1 MTTSDENAQIVRTFL
16 ETLST
21 GELERVRPLFHPDA
35 IWKVMPKGIPGE
47 GEHVGRDYIVDE
59 FLAPVRGMFNP
70 GEPKVEIDTLI
81 AQGDLVAAELRG
93 FGHFKNGKEY
103 NNTYCW
109 FFEVRD
115 GMVYSIHEYMDSLY
129 IKNLVEG

>member
-1 MTTSDENAQIVRTFL
+1 MTTPEQNAQIVRTFL

-21 GELERVRPLFHPDA
+21 GELERVRPLFHPNA

-47 GEHVGRDYIVDE
+47 GEHVGRDYIIDE

-81 AQGDLVAAELRG
+81 SQGDLVAVELRG
-93 FGHFKNGKEY
+93 FGHFKDGKEY

-129 IKNLVEG
+129 IKNLVEA

>member
-1 MTTSDENAQIVRTFL
+1 MTTSEENAQIVRTFL

-21 GELERVRPLFHPDA
+21 GELERVRPLFHPNA

-93 FGHFKNGKEY
+93 FGHFKDGREY

-129 IKNLVEG
+129 IKNLVG

>member
-1 MTTSDENAQIVRTFL
+1 MTTSEQNAQIVRTFL

-21 GELERVRPLFHPDA
+21 GELERVRPLFHPNA

-47 GEHVGRDYIVDE
+47 GEHVGRDYIIDE

-81 AQGDLVAAELRG
+81 AQGDLVAVELRG

-129 IKNLVEG
+129 IKNLVG

>member
-1 MTTSDENAQIVRTFL
+1 MTTPEQNAQIVRDFL
-16 ETLST
+16 KTLST
-21 GELERVRPLFHPDA
+21 GDLERVRPLFHPDA
-35 IWKVMPKGIPGE
+35 IWKVMPRGIPGE
-47 GEHVGRDYIVDE
+47 GEHVGRDYIIDE
-59 FLAPVRGMFNP
+59 FLAPVRGMFDP

-81 AQGDLVAAELRG
+81 SEGNLVAAEIRG
-93 FGHFKNGKEY
+93 FGHMKNGKEY

-129 IKNLVEG
+129 IKNLVGG

>member
-21 GELERVRPLFHPDA
+21 GELEQVRPLFHPDA

-47 GEHVGRDYIVDE
+47 GEHMGRDYIVDE

>member
-1 MTTSDENAQIVRTFL
+1 MTTPEENAQIVRTFL

-21 GELERVRPLFHPDA
+21 GELERVRPLFHANA

-47 GEHVGRDYIVDE
+47 GEHVGRDFIVDE
-59 FLAPVRGMFNP
+59 FLAPVRGMFDP

>member
-21 GELERVRPLFHPDA
+21 GELEQVRPLFHPDA

>member
-1 MTTSDENAQIVRTFL
+1 MTAASINEQIVRDFL
-16 ETLST
+16 RTLST
-21 GELERVRPLFHPDA
+21 GDLERVRPLFHPDA
-35 IWKVMPKGIPGE
+35 IWKVMPRGIPGE
-47 GEHVGRDYIVDE
+47 GEHIGRDYIIDE
-59 FLAPVRGMFNP
+59 FLAPVRGMFDP

-81 AQGDLVAAELRG
+81 SQGNLVAAEIRG
-93 FGHFKNGKEY
+93 FGRMKNGKEY

-129 IKNLVEG
+129 IKNLVDG

>member
-1 MTTSDENAQIVRTFL
+1 MTTPEKNAQIVRTFL

-21 GELERVRPLFHPDA
+21 GELERVRPLFHPNA

>member
-1 MTTSDENAQIVRTFL
+1 MTAANTNEQIVRNFL
-16 ETLST
+16 NTLST
-21 GELERVRPLFHPDA
+21 GDLERVRPLFHPDA

-47 GEHVGRDYIVDE
+47 GEHIGRDYIIDK
-59 FLAPVRGMFNP
+59 FLAPVRGMFDP

-81 AQGDLVAAELRG
+81 SQGSLVAAEIRG
-93 FGHFKNGKEY
+93 FGHMKNGKEY

-129 IKNLVEG
+129 IKNLVDG

>member
-1 MTTSDENAQIVRTFL
+1 MTTPEENAQIVRNFL

-21 GELERVRPLFHPDA
+21 GELERVRPLFHPNA

-47 GEHVGRDYIVDE
+47 GEHVGRDFIIDE

-103 NNTYCW
+103 NNSYCW

-129 IKNLVEG
+129 IKNLVDG